1 MPLVRK
7 PRGASRAAPATT
19 GIEEGLSSHSEEE
32 RWAAARAATGKLE
45 CAAPLAA
52 ALRVEAAERVREAM
66 FTSLA
71 GMGHAG
77 VAGVLPLLRSDDASL
92 RTGALDALRILVRG
106 APDLLPPL
114 LEDRDVD
121 IRILSCELARAL
133 PGDEATRLLC
143 RLLQDEQELNVCA
156 AAVDVLAE
164 VGQGEALPFLA
175 ACAAR
180 FHDKPFL
187 AFAIQVATDRISVQ
201 PALPRG

>member
-32 RWAAARAATGKLE
+32 RWAAARAATGKPE

-164 VGQGEALPFLA
+164 VGQGEALPVLA

>member
-7 PRGASRAAPATT
+7 PGGASRPAPATT
-19 GIEEGLSSHSEEE
+19 GIVEGLSSHSEEE
-32 RWAAARAATGKLE
+32 RWAAARAATGKPE

>member
-1 MPLVRK
+1 
-7 PRGASRAAPATT
+7 
-19 GIEEGLSSHSEEE
+19 
-32 RWAAARAATGKLE
+32 
-45 CAAPLAA
+45 
-52 ALRVEAAERVREAM
+52 VREAM